1 MTIKFANEIINEIK
15 KRGLLFYRMEV
26 YVVRNLKS
34 GFVTKKKNWRR
45 LRMNEELRE
54 MMIEEMGL
62 GWCPIIN
69 TYVDMDCFKHCSNCK
84 DYIEFSEYF
93 DKEMESESD
102 DN

>member
-1 MTIKFANEIINEIK
+1 
-15 KRGLLFYRMEV
+15 
-26 YVVRNLKS
+26 
-34 GFVTKKKNWRR
+34 
-45 LRMNEELRE
+45 MNEELRE

-62 GWCPIIN
+62 GWCPIVN
-69 TYVDMDCFKHCSNCK
+69 RYVENDCFKYCDTCK